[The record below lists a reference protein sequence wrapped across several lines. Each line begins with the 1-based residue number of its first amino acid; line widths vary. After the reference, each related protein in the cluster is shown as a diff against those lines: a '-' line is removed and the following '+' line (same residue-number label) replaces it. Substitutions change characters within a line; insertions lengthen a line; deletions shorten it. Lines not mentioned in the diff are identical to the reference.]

1 LYSECVL
8 YRGYAANATAA
19 AEMNVQ
25 NGGSLDMRIKQ
36 PRGPVTEQVID
47 NQLMQL
53 DTQVQTWGRVEKEE
67 VHNLLNLVK
76 KVG

>member
-1 LYSECVL
+1 L

-25 NGGSLDMRIKQ
+25 NGGSLDMRIKH